1 MAVTMVIGNSNF
13 LPTSI
18 FSPANTMAS
27 VIANEFSEATEKI
40 YLSSLVEIGLL
51 LFIVTMIIN
60 VIGKYIIGRMSVE
73 KSHESKQS

>member
-27 VIANEFSEATEKI
+27 VIANEFTEATEKI

-51 LFIVTMIIN
+51 LFIVTMIVNI
-60 VIGKYIIGRMSVE
+60 IGKYIIGR
-73 KSHESKQS
+73 